1 MKSELVSSLKVSLSD
16 NFLKLNKLLHSLSEC
31 YGEKMQTQIVIN
43 QYKSYGNSVG
53 NNLKSI
59 QITNKYRYQMLRQD
73 KFKTFCKVSIEEA
86 CKKWKIEIVIL
97 KVLNEH
103 AHMIVDCPRTISDA
117 KLMQIIKGL
126 SSYIL
131 FRLAPD
137 FRKRYPRGEFWND
150 GYFCAGCGSDFE
162 RAYSYI
168 KNQEKHHGYI

>member
-1 MKSELVSSLKVSLSD
+1 MEQQLCLSKS
-16 NFLKLNKLLHSLSEC
+16 H
-31 YGEKMQTQIVIN
+31 QTKIEIK
-43 QYKSYGNSVG
+43 QYKSYGSSVG

-59 QITNKYRYQMLRQD
+59 QITTKYRYQMLKQE
-73 KFKTFCKVSIEEA
+73 KLKTFCKVSIEEA
-86 CKKWKIEIVIL
+86 CKRHKIEIIIL

-103 AHMIVDCPRTISDA
+103 SHMIIDCPRTISDA
-117 KLMQIIKGL
+117 MLMQIIKGL
-126 SSYIL
+126 SSFIL
-131 FRLAPD
+131 FRLCPD